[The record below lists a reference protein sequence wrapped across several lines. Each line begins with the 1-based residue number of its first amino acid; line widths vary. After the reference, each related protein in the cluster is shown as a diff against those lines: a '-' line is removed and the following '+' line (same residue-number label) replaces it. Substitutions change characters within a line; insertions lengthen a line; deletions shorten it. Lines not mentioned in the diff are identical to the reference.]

1 MLKILQARLQ
11 QYMTRELLDVQS
23 GFRKGRESM
32 IFFYDLLDHRKSKRI
47 PKNIYFGFVDYA
59 KAFDSVDHSKLLK
72 ILKEME
78 IPDHLTCLLQN
89 LHAGQEATV
98 RIRHGLVQNWEGSTS
113 RSFLGQIKL

>member
-1 MLKILQARLQ
+1 
-11 QYMTRELLDVQS
+11 
-23 GFRKGRESM
+23 M